1 MNGPVGGTGCS
12 RWEAMAMQ
20 AQDRVADRYE
30 LTYAVGHGGMGEV
43 WAGFDE
49 KLDRPVAIKFLRR
62 LSIPEGER
70 ENAVERFMREAR
82 VTARLDHPGVPSVHD
97 VGIQGDDIYIV
108 MQLVPGMLLSDL
120 VAERGWLSVPWA
132 AAIGAQICSVL
143 ATAHAASLVHRD
155 LKPQNL
161 MVTPTGSVKVL
172 DFGVAAL
179 LGPADVPRLT
189 ATGHTLGTPTYMAP
203 EQALNSTVGPKA
215 DLYALGCVL
224 FELLTGNPPYR
235 ADNPLGMLHRH
246 MNDPVPLVTD
256 HRAGVPDALVQ
267 LVVRMLAKDP
277 QHRPGS
283 AAEVY
288 EILMPLG
295 AVESDLAADLAMTVA
310 DGQRV
315 DPTMPYRYPFGPLP
329 PQAPLAPTKID
340 VVRPRSAPEVIHV
353 PSLDELAEVE
363 ERAWELAEEE
373 RFTQAAE
380 LLETALRPI
389 RKAHGAVKQPRILEL
404 RVNLANLYV
413 LAGAFRQALPEFQ
426 RLIPDLAERPV
437 PDQEL
442 IWQCRQQAAVCQA
455 ELGEATAALS
465 ELEAVFVEEERV
477 MPPGS
482 PELVALRQQI
492 AMLAA
497 GMGDVSGARRRLQGL
512 LDDVSASSGAQS
524 PAAEEIEM
532 LLVRLDRLDGGVPGV
547 KGHHEIR

>member
-1 MNGPVGGTGCS
+1 M
-12 RWEAMAMQ
+12 R
-20 AQDRVADRYE
+20 AQERVADRYE
-30 LTYAVGHGGMGEV
+30 LTYPVGHGGMGQV

-49 KLDRPVAIKFLRR
+49 KLDRPVAIKFLRQVTV
-62 LSIPEGER
+62 PESER
-70 ENAVERFMREAR
+70 ESAVERFMREAR

-97 VGIQGDDIYIV
+97 VGYHGDDLYIV
-108 MQLVPGMLLSDL
+108 MQLVPGMVLGDL
-120 VAERGWLSVPWA
+120 IAERGSLSVPWA

-143 ATAHAASLVHRD
+143 AAAHAASLVHRD

-161 MVTPTGSVKVL
+161 MVTPAGAVKVL

-203 EQALNSTVGPKA
+203 EQALGSAVGPRA

-246 MNDPVPLVTD
+246 MNDPIPSIAA
-256 HRAGVPDALVQ
+256 HRAGVPDGLVQ
-267 LVVRMLAKDP
+267 LVTWLLAKDP

-283 AAEVY
+283 ASEVY
-288 EILMPLG
+288 EVLVPFG
-295 AVESDLAADLAMTVA
+295 AVEQELAADLAMTVA
-310 DGQRV
+310 DGQRI

-329 PQAPLAPTKID
+329 SQTPLPPTRVDI
-340 VVRPRSAPEVIHV
+340 VRPRTAPELLEP

-373 RFTQAAE
+373 RFTQAAQLIE
-380 LLETALRPI
+380 MALRPM
-389 RKAHGAVKQPRILEL
+389 RKGHGSKQPRILEL
-404 RVNLANLYV
+404 RLNLANLYV

-426 RLIPDLAERPV
+426 RLISDLAERPV

-455 ELGEATAALS
+455 ELGEGSEALA
-465 ELEAVFVEEERV
+465 ELQALLVEEQQAMR
-477 MPPGS
+477 PDS
-482 PELVALRQQI
+482 PELFPLRQQI

-497 GMGDVSGARRRLQGL
+497 GVGDVLDARHQLKGL
-512 LDDVSASSGAQS
+512 WCDVSALHGPQS
-524 PAAEEIEM
+524 APAVEIEA
-532 LLVRLDRLDGGVPGV
+532 LLKHLDRLGEKSPGV
-547 KGHHEIR
+547 TGTTAQAPWTA

>member
-1 MNGPVGGTGCS
+1 M
-12 RWEAMAMQ
+12 R

-49 KLDRPVAIKFLRR
+49 KLDRPVAIKFLRK
-62 LSIPEGER
+62 LSIPDGER

-97 VGIQGDDIYIV
+97 VGVQGDDIYIV

-246 MNDPVPLVTD
+246 MNDPIPLVTD
-256 HRAGVPDALVQ
+256 HRDGVPDALVQ

-295 AVESDLAADLAMTVA
+295 AVEPDLAADRATTVA
-310 DGQRV
+310 DGQRI
-315 DPTMPYRYPFGPLP
+315 DPTTPYRYPFGPLP
-329 PQAPLAPTKID
+329 PRAPLAPTKID
-340 VVRPRSAPEVIHV
+340 VVRPRNAPEVIHV
-353 PSLDELAEVE
+353 PSPDELAEVE

-380 LLETALRPI
+380 LLEAALRPI
-389 RKAHGAVKQPRILEL
+389 RKAHGAAKQPRILEL

-455 ELGEATAALS
+455 ELGEAAAAMA
-465 ELEAVFVEEERV
+465 ELRSLLAEEQGA
-477 MPPGS
+477 MPPDAT
-482 PELVALRQQI
+482 ELFPLRQQI

-497 GMGDVSGARRRLQGL
+497 GIGDVTDARRQLTDL
-512 LDDVSASSGAQS
+512 LRDVTDRYGPES
-524 PAAEEIEM
+524 PAAEEVAA
-532 LLVRLDRLDGGVPGV
+532 LLQHLHRLGENLLGDTNGRSEG
-547 KGHHEIR
+547 R

>member
-1 MNGPVGGTGCS
+1 
-12 RWEAMAMQ
+12 MQ
-20 AQDRVADRYE
+20 AQERVADRYE
-30 LTYAVGHGGMGEV
+30 LTYPLGHGGMGEV

-49 KLDRPVAIKFLRR
+49 KLDRPVAIKFLRK
-62 LSIPEGER
+62 LTIADHER
-70 ENAVERFMREAR
+70 DTAIERFMREAR

-97 VGIQGDDIYIV
+97 VGHHGDDLYIV

-120 VAERGWLSVPWA
+120 IAERGWIAVPWA

-143 ATAHAASLVHRD
+143 AVAHAASLVHRD

-161 MVTPTGSVKVL
+161 MVTPAGAVKVL

-179 LGPADVPRLT
+179 LGPDVPRLT
-189 ATGHTLGTPTYMAP
+189 ATSHTLGTPTYMAP
-203 EQALNSTVGPKA
+203 EQALNSAVGPRA

-246 MNDPVPLVTD
+246 LNDPVPSVRE
-256 HRAGVPDALVQ
+256 HRAGVPDLLVQ
-267 LVVRMLAKDP
+267 LVVRLLAKDP

-288 EILMPLG
+288 ELLAPFG
-295 AVESDLAADLAMTVA
+295 TVEPELANDLAMTVA
-310 DGQRV
+310 DGQRI
-315 DPTMPYRYPFGPLP
+315 DPTMPHRYPFGPLP
-329 PQAPLAPTKID
+329 PQAPPVPTRID
-340 VVRPRSAPEVIHV
+340 IGRPRTAPEVV
-353 PSLDELAEVE
+353 ETPSLDELAEAE

-380 LLETALRPI
+380 LLESAVRPF
-389 RKAHGAVKQPRILEL
+389 RRGHGAKQPRILEL
-404 RVNLANLYV
+404 RLNLANLYV

-426 RLIPDLAERPV
+426 RLVPDLAARPV

-455 ELGEATAALS
+455 ELGEATDALR
-465 ELEAVFVEEERV
+465 ELRALLAEEQRV
-477 MPPGS
+477 MPPHS
-482 PELVALRQQI
+482 PELFPLRQQV

-497 GMGDVSGARRRLQGL
+497 GVGDVGGARRELSDLWRDVNALHGPRS
-512 LDDVSASSGAQS
+512 VSAA
-524 PAAEEIEM
+524 EIEA
-532 LLVRLDRLDGGVPGV
+532 LLTHLDRLGDLPDVTGTTVG
-547 KGHHEIR
+547 

>member
-1 MNGPVGGTGCS
+1 
-12 RWEAMAMQ
+12 MQ
-20 AQDRVADRYE
+20 AQTRVADRYE
-30 LTYAVGHGGMGEV
+30 LTYPVGHGGMGQV

-49 KLDRPVAIKFLRR
+49 KLDRPVAIKFLRQ
-62 LSIPEGER
+62 LALPESER

-97 VGIQGDDIYIV
+97 VGYHGDDIYIV
-108 MQLVPGMLLSDL
+108 MQLVPGMVLADL
-120 VAERGWLSVPWA
+120 IAERGWLSVPWA

-143 ATAHAASLVHRD
+143 AAAHAASLVHRD

-161 MVTPTGSVKVL
+161 MVTPTGAVKVL

-189 ATGHTLGTPTYMAP
+189 VTGHTLGTPTYMAP
-203 EQALNSTVGPKA
+203 EQALGSAVGPRA

-224 FELLTGNPPYR
+224 FELLTGDPPYR

-246 MNDPVPLVTD
+246 MNDPVPSVAD
-256 HRAGVPDALVQ
+256 HRAGVPDGLVQ
-267 LVVRMLAKDP
+267 LVVRLLAKDP

-288 EILMPLG
+288 ETLVPFG
-295 AVESDLAADLAMTVA
+295 AVVHDLAADAAMTVA

-329 PQAPLAPTKID
+329 PRAPLAPTKVDI
-340 VVRPRSAPEVIHV
+340 VRPRTAPEVV
-353 PSLDELAEVE
+353 EPLSLGELTQIE

-380 LLETALRPI
+380 LLATALRPV
-389 RKAHGAVKQPRILEL
+389 RKGHDAKQPRILEL
-404 RVNLANLYV
+404 RLNLANLYV
-413 LAGAFRQALPEFQ
+413 LAGAYREALPEFT
-426 RLIPDLAERPV
+426 RLVADLAERPV

-442 IWQCRQQAAVCQA
+442 IWHCRQQAAVCQV
-455 ELGEATAALS
+455 ELGEGPAALAALRS
-465 ELEAVFVEEERV
+465 LLAEERKI
-477 MPPGS
+477 MDPNS
-482 PELVALRQQI
+482 PELLALRQQV

-497 GMGDVSGARRRLQGL
+497 GVGDVTDARCQLEDLLSDVSRLHGPQSSAGAEVQALLTHLWRLGDGAAGATDDRRRTT
-512 LDDVSASSGAQS
+512 
-524 PAAEEIEM
+524 
-532 LLVRLDRLDGGVPGV
+532 
-547 KGHHEIR
+547 